1 MKKIIIAALAL
12 LTAAC
17 SSPKPNFF
25 QPIAM
30 QTAENTYPN
39 VKFTLLLNQV
49 LLPAE
54 AARPQIAT
62 LGKENYEV
70 KIDEFNRWGAAPE
83 RLVQRV
89 LNQNLSLLL
98 PNAVIENQTPLR
110 KNYQYAVAVEITE
123 MSGRLDDYA
132 VLQASYF
139 IKNKSGHIIK
149 SGRFD
154 NKVKINGGYDAYIPA
169 QSALLGQLATQIA
182 RDTANLK

>member
-12 LTAAC
+12 LSAAC
-17 SSPKPNFF
+17 SSPKPHFY
-25 QPIAM
+25 QPVAM
-30 QTAENTYPN
+30 QTAEKSYPN

-70 KIDEFNRWGAAPE
+70 RIDEFNRWGAAPE
-83 RLVQRV
+83 RLIQNV
-89 LNQNLSLLL
+89 LNQNLSLTL

-123 MSGRLDDYA
+123 MNGRLDDYA
-132 VLQASYF
+132 VLKASYF
-139 IKNKSGHIIK
+139 IKNKMGRIVK

-154 NKVKINGGYDAYIPA
+154 SKVKIDGGYDEYVPA
-169 QSALLGQLATQIA
+169 QSSLLGGLAAKISGDIA
-182 RDTANLK
+182 KLK